1 MAWLYDFFFY
11 AISTSA
17 FGQRLSL
24 KRSSYI
30 SYLLYFLFFTQ
41 VWLPFKIT
49 LVVPDSHIILLLHQ
63 PSGTDLELV
72 GQQKKGRALHQ
83 K

>member
-1 MAWLYDFFFY
+1 MIFFFY

-24 KRSSYI
+24 KRSSYV

-49 LVVPDSHIILLLHQ
+49 LVVPDSQIILLHQ

-72 GQQKKGRALHQ
+72 GQQTRGLALHQ
-83 K
+83 